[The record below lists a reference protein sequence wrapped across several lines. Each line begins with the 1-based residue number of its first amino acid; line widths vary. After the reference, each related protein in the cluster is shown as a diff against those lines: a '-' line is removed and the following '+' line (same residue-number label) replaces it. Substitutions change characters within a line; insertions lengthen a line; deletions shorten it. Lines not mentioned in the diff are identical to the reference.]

1 MKLDTLFVYL
11 NYLYS
16 LKIMSFSLTVKNH
29 QHKMD
34 LKADIKGSMQ
44 KTGDLHITLN
54 GMDVNMENYPSRS
67 HVPNGVA
74 NGKVNCTIEGL

>member
-1 MKLDTLFVYL
+1 
-11 NYLYS
+11 
-16 LKIMSFSLTVKNH
+16 
-29 QHKMD
+29 MD

-74 NGKVNCTIEGL
+74 NGKIAH

>member
-1 MKLDTLFVYL
+1 
-11 NYLYS
+11 
-16 LKIMSFSLTVKNH
+16 MSFSMTVKNH

-34 LKADIKGSMQ
+34 LKADIKGAMQ

-74 NGKVNCTIEGL
+74 NGKFHFTITKL